1 MVDDQD
7 GRAHPSEPIEDVS
20 GVEQTRGSGVI
31 FILVAIALILAIS
44 FFYLTKDRDDEQSR
58 VMTETA
64 QTADSA
70 ADVVSDAAQQAAN
83 RLRDR
88 N

>member
-1 MVDDQD
+1 MVDDRN
-7 GRAHPSEPIEDVS
+7 GRVHPSEPIEDVN
-20 GVEQTRGSGVI
+20 GVEQTRGSGMI
-31 FILVAIALILAIS
+31 FVLVAIALILAIS

-58 VMTETA
+58 VMTEVV
-64 QTADSA
+64 QTSGSA
-70 ADVVSDAAQQAAN
+70 ADVVGDAAQQMAD